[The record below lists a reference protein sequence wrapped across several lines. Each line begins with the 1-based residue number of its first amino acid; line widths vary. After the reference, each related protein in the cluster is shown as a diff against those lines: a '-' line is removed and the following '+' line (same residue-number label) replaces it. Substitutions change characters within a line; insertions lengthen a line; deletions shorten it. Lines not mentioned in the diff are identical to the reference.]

1 MSQPAA
7 ANEALGALERL
18 YAKNVITLEE
28 GQAAA
33 RAIARDEAYVFPS
46 PPKPAEA
53 KPEPAPK
60 AEAEPAAEP
69 ARALETPE
77 TTSNGDGPSAG

>member
-7 ANEALGALERL
+7 PHDAIGALERL

-33 RAIARDEAYVFPS
+33 RLIMKDDAYVFP
-46 PPKPAEA
+46 PPPRPAPA
-53 KPEPAPK
+53 PEPAPEGPTK
-60 AEAEPAAEP
+60 VDAPPADA
-69 ARALETPE
+69 
-77 TTSNGDGPSAG
+77 SGNGDGSPPA